1 MDTSGQWAED
11 PKTIEDTFCKYF
23 QELFSS
29 SNPTNKAIEDV
40 LRSVRPIVDR
50 GMNERLL
57 APFTESEVEK
67 VVAQMFPIKALDPDG
82 SPASFYKKILEYCWA
97 KQNKQL
103 SYYP

>member
-1 MDTSGQWAED
+1 
-11 PKTIEDTFCKYF
+11 
-23 QELFSS
+23 
-29 SNPTNKAIEDV
+29 
-40 LRSVRPIVDR
+40 
-50 GMNERLL
+50 MNERLL